1 MATKLPKLEGA
12 GTAKI
17 NIRGEWFTD
26 NNPVTMVNVYYNIT
40 YKMSTVLQVLINS
53 SFQLQQSYSWA
64 QRVQSPPYLQPL
76 CDLPWDW
83 VPGPLYMCYQNSFF
97 FLLIFL
103 WKCETIPV
111 LLKPSQTITQC
122 SYHPRVLTGLCS
134 MASLLLLAFLS
145 KECWDPAIFLS
156 NSSFQSSGKN
166 YAKL

>member
-26 NNPVTMVNVYYNIT
+26 NNPVTTVNVYYNIT

-83 VPGPLYMCYQNSFF
+83 VLGHYTCATKTLFFF
-97 FLLIFL
+97 FLF
-103 WKCETIPV
+103 
-111 LLKPSQTITQC
+111 
-122 SYHPRVLTGLCS
+122 SYESVRQYQYFWSHHRQSHNVPTTLGFS
-134 MASLLLLAFLS
+134 LAFVAWPVCSCLLS
-145 KECWDPAIFLS
+145 WVKNAEILR
-156 NSSFQSSGKN
+156 SFI
-166 YAKL
+166 KL